1 MLPQCS
7 FLSEVSRALQIADAL
22 EQRGV
27 TTVFAARGGTFAS
40 LITAAGHELRQLE
53 PALTADGEERFLQ
66 AILSMGPGTSQDF
79 YTDDELSAAIDAEV
93 ELLREV
99 DADLVVTGF
108 TLSAYV
114 STKVVGVP
122 LTTDHGGTFV
132 PPVLAHG
139 ICPAPVNN
147 PDPNLAK
154 LPLRVQRWL
163 ANRVPPLLRGPVRQL
178 NRHATQRGVER
189 LPGLMAL
196 MCGDLTLITD
206 LPNVIGLSDAEL
218 KRWRPGLAAR
228 APKGCTFRFTGPL
241 YARLDLPVPDDVR
254 TFLADPQ
261 PVVYIALTSVSAP
274 FLRSVVEEVR
284 NCGAKILVAAGPL
297 DVGDLAGDR
306 VLVTGVLPNHLV
318 MPLVSAAVIMGGQG
332 SVQTAMASGTPFV
345 GLPYHGEQ
353 ELNVAVAE
361 RLGMAIR
368 MRPDKAATP
377 ALSQAVSRLLNETGF
392 SRSAAAAART
402 YEGVDGAGTAADVI
416 VEHLGVH
423 ASAV

>member
-1 MLPQCS
+1 M
-7 FLSEVSRALQIADAL
+7 
-22 EQRGV
+22 
-27 TTVFAARGGTFAS
+27 
-40 LITAAGHELRQLE
+40 RQLE

-79 YTDDELSAAIDAEV
+79 YTDEELSRAIDAEV
-93 ELLREV
+93 ALLREV

-132 PPVLAHG
+132 SPVLAHG
-139 ICPAPVNN
+139 ICPAPVNS

-163 ANRVPPLLRGPVRQL
+163 ANHIPPLLRGPVRQL
-178 NRHATQRGVER
+178 NRHATQRGVQR

-196 MCGDLTLITD
+196 MCGDLTLVTD
-206 LPNVIGLSDAEL
+206 LPAVVGLSTSEL
-218 KRWRPGLAAR
+218 DRWRPGRSAR
-228 APKGCTFRFTGPL
+228 VPKGCTFRFTGPL
-241 YARLDLPVPDDVR
+241 YARLDLPIPDDVQA
-254 TFLADPQ
+254 FLEGPE
-261 PVVYIALTSVSAP
+261 PVVYVALTSVSP
-274 FLRSVVEEVR
+274 SLLRSVVDQVR
-284 NCGAKILVAAGPL
+284 DCGAKILVSAGPH
-297 DVGDLAGDR
+297 DVRDLAGDR

-318 MPLVSAAVIMGGQG
+318 MPLTRAAVIMGGQG

-368 MRPDKAATP
+368 MSPKDATTP
-377 ALSQAVSRLLNETGF
+377 VLSQAVRRLLSETRFARAAG
-392 SRSAAAAART
+392 SAARA
-402 YEGVDGAGTAADVI
+402 YEGVDGAGRAADVI
-416 VEHLGVH
+416 VERLG
-423 ASAV
+423 AYARAV